1 MLFVAPAVAGH
12 LCTITFSLHAAPA
25 PRSNTLGN
33 PDPKDLTQIPRAKG
47 AISPLAETPGMHQA
61 ASGPLALIAQSAT
74 CEHGVRDQLKKS
86 S

>member
-1 MLFVAPAVAGH
+1 MLFVAPTAAGH
-12 LCTITFSLHAAPA
+12 LCTITFILHAAPA
-25 PRSNTLGN
+25 PVSNTLGN

-47 AISPLAETPGMHQA
+47 AILPLAETSGIHQA
-61 ASGPLALIAQSAT
+61 ASGPFALLAQSAT